1 MSSKHT
7 KAGRRE
13 RTRRYH
19 ADIAREAWE
28 AHQGRKFARWLLG
41 RPGDGAAWFARM
53 RAEGRL

>member
-1 MSSKHT
+1 MSKHT

-13 RTRRYH
+13 RRTRYH
-19 ADIAREAWE
+19 TALAREAWE
-28 AHQGRKFARWLLG
+28 AHQGRKLARWLLG